1 MREIK
6 DLPSWIWGSPGPFN
20 DDIMCTPDVCV
31 MKNEIDDLHPDGRGL
46 DFDLPQPRSSP
57 NSVAQWKY

>member
-31 MKNEIDDLHPDGRGL
+31 MKKEIDDSHPDGRGL
-46 DFDLPQPRSSP
+46 DFDLPHPRSSP
-57 NSVAQWKY
+57 